1 MDYQQYYTNQA
12 GSGYP
17 VFHGTRFQRGYG
29 LGNIFRGLI
38 RWITPI
44 IKTHAL
50 PVIAAGS
57 KEIGREAI
65 KTFSNVATDTL
76 NGRQFNQAFKERGS
90 EAINSLTKKVEDHI
104 QKASGKRKKKKKL
117 VFNRNKK
124 RTKKD
129 IFDNEFLT

>member
-50 PVIAAGS
+50 PEIAAGS

-65 KTFSNVATDTL
+65 KNFQMLLMIRLTIGNLIKLSK
-76 NGRQFNQAFKERGS
+76 KEVLR
-90 EAINSLTKKVEDHI
+90 L
-104 QKASGKRKKKKKL
+104 
-117 VFNRNKK
+117 
-124 RTKKD
+124 
-129 IFDNEFLT
+129 